1 MKGNNMSKT
10 IKTNMNYLELMSK
23 INRIQ
28 SSLSDLIEDADQLQ
42 DKFGRLKRVI
52 DSSIKPEKE

>member
-42 DKFGRLKRVI
+42 EKFGRLKRVI
-52 DSSIKPEKE
+52 DSSIQPEKE

>member
-1 MKGNNMSKT
+1 
-10 IKTNMNYLELMSK
+10 MNYLELMSK